1 MGYSLGC
8 SPFFVCV
15 GISVGTRD
23 QTNEGKMGGFKVI
36 SVGYS
41 FEPRGLSIAPKTLAN
56 FLERAAQLYNKQGA
70 DVKRIG

>member
-56 FLERAAQLYNKQGA
+56 FLERMTQLYKQGA